1 MHGLYYVGQWV
12 VVAMAESEAK
22 DQWTSTWWVS
32 NKVTHQSYS
41 GSGTAF
47 FPTSRAA
54 VEAARAAAEH
64 MLGSLSQTQHRLL
77 PDAPES

>member
-12 VVAMAESEAK
+12 VVAMAESEAGA
-22 DQWTSTWWVS
+22 QWIPTWWVS

-54 VEAARAAAEH
+54 VEAARIEAEK
-64 MLGSLSQTQHRLL
+64 MLGNLSQTPHRLV
-77 PDAPES
+77 PDAPGE